1 MKINNKW
8 ESITGVIISVVI
20 ISIIFLS
27 LWQILE
33 YNAKIDNNFLKQ
45 NYVEILENNT
55 NKIISKLDLTPLNIW
70 DKIYIYQDENNNI
83 EFKNW
88 AWFIDFWYINE
99 HWKKV
104 DKNSNWLVFFR
115 ECEIILKNS
124 FKQIN
129 CTVQIK

>member
-1 MKINNKW
+1 MKKNNKW
-8 ESITGVIISVVI
+8 ESLAWIVISVAI
-20 ISIIFLS
+20 ISIIFLT

-33 YNAKIDNNFLKQ
+33 YNTKIDNDFLKQ

-55 NKIISKLDLTPLNIW
+55 NKIISKLDLTSFNVW
-70 DKIYIYQDENNNI
+70 DKIYISQDENNNI

-99 HWKKV
+99 LWKKV
-104 DKNSNWLVFFR
+104 DKNSNWFVFFR

-129 CTVQIK
+129 CSIK

>member
-99 HWKKV
+99 LWKKV